1 MSDMGFDTRES
12 TDMNGHRSIPSLLG
26 VLLVVTAAV
35 GADARGSRNGAAGG
49 RPEVVARAS
58 LAVAT
63 DGGEPTT
70 FQIEGV
76 ATEEGIRFEGSRHD
90 SNRQVTVAWNWIADL
105 DPRGNARLAGLASVV
120 NHASE
125 KREFDVR
132 VSMPIDPL
140 ITEGSR
146 IGGRVRVTL
155 VMDGDGG
162 RLDVPF
168 GQSVWSAMVDD
179 EVGKTLH
186 NGPFAM
192 GGSGAGTAV
201 TDASFGAPYPG
212 LDSASV
218 EDGFGI
224 RHRFRLT
231 GGEEARFDSEVIL
244 GGDEADFIR
253 RRTDGPVRI
262 GSGDDRVVIQ
272 VGGGSKG
279 AASVRRGAR
288 PNRSNRSPI
297 AAPRR
302 ELKITPSGG

>member
-1 MSDMGFDTRES
+1 MPDMGSGTRES
-12 TDMNGHRSIPSLLG
+12 MDMNGHRIIPSLLG
-26 VLLVVTAAV
+26 VLLVAASAM
-35 GADARGSRNGAAGG
+35 GGDARGSRNGAAGG
-49 RPEVVARAS
+49 RPEVVARAN
-58 LAVAT
+58 LTIGT
-63 DGGEPTT
+63 DGGEPAI
-70 FQIEGV
+70 FQIGGV

-90 SNRQVTVAWNWIADL
+90 SSRQVTVAWNWIADL
-105 DPRGNARLAGLASVV
+105 DPRGNARLAGTASVV

-155 VMDGDGG
+155 VMDDDGG

-212 LDSASV
+212 FASASV
-218 EDGFGI
+218 EDGFGL
-224 RHRFRLT
+224 RHHFRLT
-231 GGEEARFDSEVIL
+231 GGEEARFESEL
-244 GGDEADFIR
+244 LLAGDEENFIR
-253 RRTDGPVRI
+253 RRPDGPVRI
-262 GSGDDRVVIQ
+262 GDVEDRMVIQ
-272 VGGGSKG
+272 MGGG
-279 AASVRRGAR
+279 ASRSTGVRRGTQT
-288 PNRSNRSPI
+288 NRKPI

-302 ELKITPSGG
+302 ELKITPAGG